1 MLAIRSWL
9 NRSMPL
15 ADSEGA
21 VDGHAIGAVPVLLK
35 PGIVLL
41 QKLSTGGKLVLIIP
55 TLVAPMAY
63 FGGHVVMDRVE
74 QEASHS
80 LWGKELARRTQPAHL
95 ATVHWLDTSPAHSTR
110 ASIQTLDD
118 LSLREVP
125 ALWLALQPEAA
136 GSGAK
141 MQGALAAQWAR
152 VEPMLK
158 AAEIVLVRTPTLQ
171 ALARAAEAPETQM
184 MAAQLSMARKEVQ
197 QLQLAVVD
205 AQNQALVSE
214 HEDIHRANALFLGLS
229 ALLLSALVYV
239 VAAYVVQTRSR
250 RKNIL
255 DQVTKMA
262 EGDFSGRVHV
272 AGEDEVAQTLKAIN
286 KSSTQICELLSTVL
300 RGSAAIQHA
309 AEQLSMGNNDLSE
322 RNRRTMLGLEDVVG
336 AVARYATQLEACG
349 KQIESVAD
357 TVQALRC
364 DSASNRKHMG
374 RLQARMNELRRHS
387 RDIGEIVN
395 LIDAIAFRTNILALN
410 ASIEASKAGEAGRGF
425 AVVAQEVRALA
436 TRSAESSRQIAD
448 IVQRSTD
455 DIDLGA
461 ALADETGRALQASD
475 THVDRI
481 HQAITGVAQLT
492 SEGEKESAAILE
504 GVRALSEVTNRN
516 TTLVEQLA
524 SAGRSLQSQGS
535 MLSDQV
541 GQFRL
546 SADAGFD

>member
-1 MLAIRSWL
+1 
-9 NRSMPL
+9 
-15 ADSEGA
+15 
-21 VDGHAIGAVPVLLK
+21 
-35 PGIVLL
+35 
-41 QKLSTGGKLVLIIP
+41 
-55 TLVAPMAY
+55 
-63 FGGHVVMDRVE
+63 
-74 QEASHS
+74 
-80 LWGKELARRTQPAHL
+80 
-95 ATVHWLDTSPAHSTR
+95 
-110 ASIQTLDD
+110 
-118 LSLREVP
+118 
-125 ALWLALQPEAA
+125 
-136 GSGAK
+136 
-141 MQGALAAQWAR
+141 
-152 VEPMLK
+152 
-158 AAEIVLVRTPTLQ
+158 
-171 ALARAAEAPETQM
+171 
-184 MAAQLSMARKEVQ
+184 
-197 QLQLAVVD
+197 
-205 AQNQALVSE
+205 
-214 HEDIHRANALFLGLS
+214 
-229 ALLLSALVYV
+229 
-239 VAAYVVQTRSR
+239 
-250 RKNIL
+250 
-255 DQVTKMA
+255 
-262 EGDFSGRVHV
+262 
-272 AGEDEVAQTLKAIN
+272 
-286 KSSTQICELLSTVL
+286 
-300 RGSAAIQHA
+300 
-309 AEQLSMGNNDLSE
+309 
-322 RNRRTMLGLEDVVG
+322 
-336 AVARYATQLEACG
+336 
-349 KQIESVAD
+349 
-357 TVQALRC
+357 LRC